1 MVTREMRHR
10 HADAEGITTTGL
22 FAATAAAAAAGAALK
37 TAVDRYTM
45 PRGDTALEG
54 AFDALV
60 HAYVT
65 GTAEARKTCLNKMQR
80 FTVFARDELLT
91 HDGKSGVDGW
101 KSFYASTDVSTQ
113 STGRHWGE
121 QISAREGAEFDR
133 RRTESAARAKNARG
147 GPESDDIESG
157 SDSDGADVADP
168 AAIPAAAAVAGD
180 GDGDGDGESL
190 ANGRG

>member
-65 GTAEARKTCLNKMQR
+65 GTAEARKTCLNKMR
-80 FTVFARDELLT
+80 LFTVFAGHKNGKLELLT
-91 HDGKSGVDGW
+91 PDGKSGVDGW
-101 KSFYASTDVSTQ
+101 KSYYASTDVSTQ

-121 QISAREGAEFDR
+121 PISAREGAEFDR
-133 RRTESAARAKNARG
+133 RRAASKVKAKHDA
-147 GPESDDIESG
+147 PTDDAVSDG
-157 SDSDGADVADP
+157 SDSDGSDHDAAAATP
-168 AAIPAAAAVAGD
+168 AAGAGAAAAVVAGD
-180 GDGDGDGESL
+180 D
-190 ANGRG
+190 